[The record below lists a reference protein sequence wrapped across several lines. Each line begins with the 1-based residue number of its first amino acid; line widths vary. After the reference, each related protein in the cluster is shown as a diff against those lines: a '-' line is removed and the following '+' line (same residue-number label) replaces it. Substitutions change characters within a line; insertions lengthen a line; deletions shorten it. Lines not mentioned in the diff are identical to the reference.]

1 MEPFGGFMAMT
12 KSQLARARSHLT
24 TGDMYR
30 LASDFAD
37 EHGPDACDY
46 AYRAV
51 ISFESEGEGERAYF
65 WFLLLVM
72 MGDIVTRR
80 IDPAA
85 GITIH

>member
-1 MEPFGGFMAMT
+1 MPMT
-12 KSQLARARSHLT
+12 KSQLAKARSHLT

-37 EHGPDACDY
+37 EHGNEASDY

-51 ISFESEGEGERAYF
+51 IAFEAEGEDERAYF

-72 MGDIVTRR
+72 MGDILNRR
-80 IDPAA
+80 IDPDAA
-85 GITIH
+85 ITIH

>member
-1 MEPFGGFMAMT
+1 MI
-12 KSQLARARSHLT
+12 KSQPAKSYLT

-37 EHGPDACDY
+37 EHGREASDY

-51 ISFESEGEGERAYF
+51 ISFEADGLSERAYF

-72 MGDIVTRR
+72 VGDIVSHR
-80 IDPAA
+80 IDPDAA
-85 GITIH
+85 ITIH

>member
-1 MEPFGGFMAMT
+1 MAMT
-12 KSQLARARSHLT
+12 KSHSTRSHLT

-37 EHGPDACDY
+37 EHGNEACDY

-51 ISFESEGEGERAYF
+51 VSFEAEGEGERAYF

-72 MGDIVTRR
+72 MGDIVSRR
-80 IDPAA
+80 IDPDAA
-85 GITIH
+85 ITIH